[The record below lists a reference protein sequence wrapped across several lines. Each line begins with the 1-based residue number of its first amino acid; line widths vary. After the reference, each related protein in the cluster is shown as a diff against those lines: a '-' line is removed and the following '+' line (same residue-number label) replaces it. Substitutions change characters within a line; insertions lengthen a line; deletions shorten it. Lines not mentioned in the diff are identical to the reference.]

1 MYYNYIHTNQHESM
15 CFFIM
20 LFQCSIL
27 KYEFPFFTYK
37 VAFPVSFQLH
47 SNRGEMKT
55 ANLYLY
61 FLIYRKPPYF

>member
-1 MYYNYIHTNQHESM
+1 M

-47 SNRGEMKT
+47 SNRGGNEDCKSVSLFL
-55 ANLYLY
+55 NLQEASILLSNGG
-61 FLIYRKPPYF
+61 FI